1 MRMQE
6 IINNVLAGKKIIYKR
21 INTIYDVKEKILP
34 SGKRFIACVNQNNES
49 DYASI
54 AFMFENQQYME
65 SFHSNKNQSIDDI
78 DIKGFIEIK

>member
-6 IINNVLAGKKIIYKR
+6 VINKVLAGKKIIYKR
-21 INTIYDVKEKILP
+21 INTIYDVKEKVLP

-54 AFMFENQQYME
+54 SFIFENQQYME
-65 SFHSNKNQSIDDI
+65 SVYSEKRQSIDDI
-78 DIKGFIEIK
+78 DIKSFIEVK